1 MQGGKVQL
9 SLAQALALAIENN
22 LDIAV
27 QRYVRPIAEADM
39 LRTSSG
45 QAARG
50 IPGALVP
57 SGLNAGAL
65 GVGVNQAA
73 GTGGVGAA
81 GGISWRRRRG
91 QRAAGRHVRPGDQLQ
106 RELRPHGGATQQ
118 HGRRGRA
125 ARDHHVGGEQR
136 QLRDEPRTAATRD
149 HRLRVRRLHRGVSR
163 RLFTRP
169 EEQVASS
176 VRRTLRTRR
185 QTCPSSSAPPD
196 EHEARTGSRTRL
208 GSTDL
213 PPNSG

>member
-57 SGLNAGAL
+57 SGLSAGAL

-81 GGISWRRRRG
+81 GGISGGGGAVSVPQVGTFDPAISFSASYDHTAAPLNSTVVAGVPLVTTTSAASSANYVMSRAPRRRATTDCG
-91 QRAAGRHVRPGDQLQ
+91 CDDSIAVLAGACLPDPRNKS
-106 RELRPHGGATQQ
+106 LRPCGVRCVFGAKRVPHHLLLRMNTKREQD
-118 HGRRGRA
+118 RE
-125 ARDHHVGGEQR
+125 RD
-136 QLRDEPRTAATRD
+136 
-149 HRLRVRRLHRGVSR
+149 
-163 RLFTRP
+163 
-169 EEQVASS
+169 
-176 VRRTLRTRR
+176 
-185 QTCPSSSAPPD
+185 
-196 EHEARTGSRTRL
+196 
-208 GSTDL
+208 
-213 PPNSG
+213 